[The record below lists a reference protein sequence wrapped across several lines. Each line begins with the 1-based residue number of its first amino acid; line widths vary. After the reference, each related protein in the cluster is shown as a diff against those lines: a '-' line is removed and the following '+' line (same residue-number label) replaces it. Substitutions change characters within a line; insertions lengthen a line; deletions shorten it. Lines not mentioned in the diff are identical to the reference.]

1 MSKASDLNDERD
13 KLKDEI
19 KRLETLDNNIVAPRL
34 PSVKLE
40 ETRYDPPSDSALEDA
55 ARGELQD
62 YKTNGEKTLR
72 DKSKAE
78 ADALSAKRDA
88 YASSRDDELAALG
101 TSYESA
107 VRATDADAIK
117 RGLARSSVA
126 AVNRGEIE
134 SEYLR
139 KNADIAQTYGKKL
152 SALDADI
159 AALDGKL
166 RAALDDF
173 NLSYAVKLNGRLN
186 ELKAERAQKLDDITE
201 YNNKIRAE
209 QVKLDTERIKTESD
223 LLTDAVDR
231 ERKASS
237 LDKLSAEN
245 RDKIFKAVYEQMDGF
260 LSGLTPDRARI
271 EIRNHTYYRE
281 HLSDYYYKRLYE
293 KYGE

>member
-1 MSKASDLNDERD
+1 M
-13 KLKDEI
+13 
-19 KRLETLDNNIVAPRL
+19 
-34 PSVKLE
+34 
-40 ETRYDPPSDSALEDA
+40 
-55 ARGELQD
+55 
-62 YKTNGEKTLR
+62 
-72 DKSKAE
+72 
-78 ADALSAKRDA
+78 
-88 YASSRDDELAALG
+88 
-101 TSYESA
+101 
-107 VRATDADAIK
+107 
-117 RGLARSSVA
+117 
-126 AVNRGEIE
+126 
-134 SEYLR
+134 
-139 KNADIAQTYGKKL
+139 
-152 SALDADI
+152 
-159 AALDGKL
+159 
-166 RAALDDF
+166 
-173 NLSYAVKLNGRLN
+173 LN